1 MNRGTVRR
9 GRRCARRTVLCSFAL
24 VSSEGQTS
32 RSEFATADTL
42 AGDATASG
50 MVRQPPTPSRP
61 FHAGLELDERYRLLS
76 PLGRGGMGE
85 VWEAQ
90 HLAIGRTVAIKVV
103 AAELADPELCER
115 LQREARLVGRLAH
128 PNIVAVTDLGFA
140 APGRPF
146 VVMERLYGRTLSQ
159 LLRERGPLPWAQARD
174 IAMQI
179 AAGLACAHEAGIV
192 HRDLKASNV
201 FVTDD
206 PHGRTTIKI
215 IDFGLAKPER
225 LSPQERGLTRSGEV
239 FGTPASMS
247 PEQVRGEPLDGRAD
261 LYALGVMLYQ
271 MIVGEPPWQRPS
283 MAALL
288 YCQLFE
294 PAPLLRTRAPDVP
307 ADLEALVA
315 RCLCKD
321 RALRPASAELL
332 RQELQFVGSGRGATV
347 VPDEALPQPAPEL
360 RARYAT
366 AVPSMAPTPAAI
378 AAPTR
383 ARTRVLPLLLGA
395 LIGGAALVGGLW
407 LRTRGLQRDRDAA
420 ASQGMP
426 HDVEASP
433 VPAAEPVA
441 AGADVSPDRS
451 SPTPTFTPDAAPS
464 VEAAPSE
471 ATSDGPGPGAV
482 PGAPA
487 PATIEPVADAPTQEP
502 PRSPR
507 GRQRGTKAHDDTSPV
522 QPATPQPTASEP
534 VAPAEVKP
542 AVAQPVPKRKGETID
557 PFPDP

>member
-1 MNRGTVRR
+1 MG
-9 GRRCARRTVLCSFAL
+9 G
-24 VSSEGQTS
+24 EIQTS
-32 RSEFATADTL
+32 RSEMATADTL

-50 MVRQPPTPSRP
+50 LVRQPPTPSRP
-61 FHAGLELDERYRLLS
+61 FHAGLELDERYRLLA

-90 HLAIGRTVAIKVV
+90 HVGIGRTVAIKVV

-146 VVMERLYGRTLSQ
+146 VVMERLHGRTLSQ
-159 LLRERGPLPWAQARD
+159 LLRERGPLPWMQARD
-174 IAMQI
+174 IAMQV

-206 PHGRTTIKI
+206 PHGHTTIKI

-294 PAPLLRTRAPDVP
+294 AAPLLRSRVPGVP
-307 ADLEALVA
+307 AELEALVA

-321 RALRPASAELL
+321 RALRPASAEAL
-332 RQELQFVGSGRGATV
+332 RQELQFVGTGRGATV
-347 VPDEALPQPAPEL
+347 VPTEALPQPAPEL

-366 AVPSMAPTPAAI
+366 AVPAAEVAPAISPPSRPRARPWLLPLALGAAI
-378 AAPTR
+378 GT
-383 ARTRVLPLLLGA
+383 
-395 LIGGAALVGGLW
+395 AALATALW
-407 LRTRGLQRDRDAA
+407 WGADLRRRDRDAA
-420 ASQGMP
+420 S
-426 HDVEASP
+426 E
-433 VPAAEPVA
+433 PAIA
-441 AGADVSPDRS
+441 ALA
-451 SPTPTFTPDAAPS
+451 DAAPPTATA
-464 VEAAPSE
+464 VGRDAAPPE
-471 ATSDGPGPGAV
+471 APASPPAAV
-482 PGAPA
+482 AAPA
-487 PATIEPVADAPTQEP
+487 PRDATAAGPT
-502 PRSPR
+502 
-507 GRQRGTKAHDDTSPV
+507 
-522 QPATPQPTASEP
+522 
-534 VAPAEVKP
+534 P
-542 AVAQPVPKRKGETID
+542 AVEPAAVVS
-557 PFPDP
+557 